1 MSAQGR
7 HSGRVVRWDS
17 HAETGAVVVDEL
29 AAEVRIDAGLAVREL
44 QPGELVEVTV
54 ERDEHGWRAT
64 SVALSDG

>member
-1 MSAQGR
+1 MSVHGR

-29 AAEVRIDAGLAVREL
+29 AAEVRIDAGLAAREL

-64 SVALSDG
+64 SVALADG